1 LTGGEGTLGVVTKV
15 SILTPP
21 KLASTNVAF
30 LACEDY
36 ESCQNALKEAKKQL
50 GEILSAFEFIDRP
63 ALDMVILC
71 STRMLIAQ
79 D

>member
-1 LTGGEGTLGVVTKV
+1 LFF
-15 SILTPP
+15 
-21 KLASTNVAF
+21 F
-30 LACEDY
+30 LCL
-36 ESCQNALKEAKKQL
+36 QNALKEAKKQL